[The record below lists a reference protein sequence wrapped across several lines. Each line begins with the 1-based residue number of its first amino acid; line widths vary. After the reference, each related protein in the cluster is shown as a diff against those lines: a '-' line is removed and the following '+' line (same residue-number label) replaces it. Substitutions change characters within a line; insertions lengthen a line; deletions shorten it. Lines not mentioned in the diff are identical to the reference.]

1 MRERYDYRNCQSLF
15 GYAQRVHERS
25 GAVCQLCGCGA
36 GTQVNFDL
44 WRQLTVEHV
53 VGASQGGYHTDV
65 RAALAERFPDL
76 SGNDLQRMAF
86 RIDEANTVTACSF
99 CNSTTSRH
107 RAPKTIAQ
115 VLDQAQGSPENVV
128 AGVVQYLGEI
138 LERKKRDV
146 GWKLDSVHTA
156 FSVRIEPALRQAR
169 LHAEGSG

>member
-53 VGASQGGYHTDV
+53 VGASQGGYHAEV
-65 RAALAERFPDL
+65 RTALAGRFPDL
-76 SGNDLQRMAF
+76 SRNDLQQMAL

-107 RAPKTIAQ
+107 QAPKTIVQ
-115 VLDQAQGSPENVV
+115 FLDEAPGSPEQVV
-128 AGVVQYLGEI
+128 AAVVQYLGEI
-138 LERKKRDV
+138 LLRKRRDV
-146 GWKLDSVHTA
+146 EWKLDSVRAA
-156 FSVRIEPALRQAR
+156 FTEHVEPALREAR
-169 LHAEGSG
+169 LQAQGNV